1 MVTKKQN
8 KTTTTTTKQTKIK
21 PTASDKIFAN
31 MTNRR
36 QLNTPPTEK
45 TTKTKP
51 KQPNKKQA
59 EDLNKHFS
67 KKDIQ
72 MGKTAHEKMLNI
84 TNY

>member
-1 MVTKKQN
+1 
-8 KTTTTTTKQTKIK
+8 
-21 PTASDKIFAN
+21 